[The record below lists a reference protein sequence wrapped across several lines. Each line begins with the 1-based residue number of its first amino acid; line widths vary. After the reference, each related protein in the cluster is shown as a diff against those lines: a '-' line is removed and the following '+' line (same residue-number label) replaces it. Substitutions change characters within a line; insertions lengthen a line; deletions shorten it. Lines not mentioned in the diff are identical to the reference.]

1 MGGLKKIPAWISSG
15 IGSTSK
21 ADEWF
26 KNYTPAEQEMFLSLS
41 QSGHKPEDIN
51 HFLHTQ
57 FWPYEGMGIEGLAPI
72 QKIKKQVNEDLEMGD
87 INLIGD
93 QRVTTADN
101 LYKTQRQTDL
111 DAVIAGTMPVKDF
124 KSKYMKTDYF
134 STADRNYAAQTL
146 GLEPNKVSERTLKP
160 IVSMSETKKAQYQA
174 GVYDDPKIKENIS
187 KGTSKAKR
195 DAANKILGML
205 EYNPDMATATFIDN
219 ITDPAV
225 KNLVKKE
232 YPELYTGKK
241 QNFKTKY
248 EEKAFKAGIKKLDP
262 NYQYDRGHLIQMG
275 LKDLFKGDDV
285 EFPKFPTEN
294 TLNNFHDNL
303 NSFINNAQTKR
314 KDLIEAGDFEQ
325 VKVIDGNIEEVKSM
339 VTDLLLESPIKGQ
352 KKTDIISPYPEG
364 ATMQVKMNI
373 FMEKLPDALSKY
385 PKIKE
390 KFKKLRADTGLK
402 RGGFVPKMSYGGDT
416 SQYSSKDAEDYVQLA
431 MLKGNPFKIKKPPE
445 IVTDFD
451 TNIKITDQGPGKTKI
466 KETEQL
472 KIGPA
477 DQKSIFYLK
486 SDEVLANA
494 TQNKMQPSQWLGY
507 LQKNGVSPTE
517 LDEFGLQ
524 NVIYNLGDYNPST
537 KKFNNNK
544 AISKNDLIT
553 AYKKEKPQLTYKINQ
568 VEPFEKGL
576 TDFRLFIGHSD
587 KYSNQ
592 TDIEKIRSLK
602 NKPADLGGNDLRVK
616 LSAILD
622 NSEYKSWDDMSKDI
636 QFVINDTYKKYY
648 GIDNVIKNGVG
659 DEVVP
664 FYSKNIL
671 DRFKRLKGGEGFYFS
686 KDNVRHSG
694 AQFLAGG
701 TGYIEIPF
709 TYNPQKGSKRA
720 SEPKYTYGEGHFT
733 NTEGNNP
740 VFWLR
745 ASERVDE
752 SGRRLLF
759 IEEIQSD
766 MHQKVKQNPDTFS
779 YAKRHDSPGMIN
791 SNMVLDQIN
800 NLKVELGKVT
810 DQIDKIT
817 GHTDPSATT
826 IMERLKVKRESIRNQ
841 ITELSNSIQDAAK
854 KDDSVFPEGPFKKSE
869 NQAKV
874 ALKTAIKLAKEEGF
888 DGVAIITG
896 KAKNA
901 GANASGKNAKGN
913 LGFYDNIASKAAKN
927 VAKNLDL
934 DFSAT
939 NIKDGNG
946 NTWAKIPLIELNKLT
961 ETKPTDMY
969 KNTGGYIHYPSFVDV
984 VSPL

>member
-1 MGGLKKIPAWISSG
+1 MLDEGKITRQDFERLRRPS
-15 IGSTSK
+15 
-21 ADEWF
+21 
-26 KNYTPAEQEMFLSLS
+26 YFLL
-41 QSGHKPEDIN
+41 
-51 HFLHTQ
+51 
-57 FWPYEGMGIEGLAPI
+57 
-72 QKIKKQVNEDLEMGD
+72 
-87 INLIGD
+87 
-93 QRVTTADN
+93 
-101 LYKTQRQTDL
+101 
-111 DAVIAGTMPVKDF
+111 
-124 KSKYMKTDYF
+124 
-134 STADRNYAAQTL
+134 
-146 GLEPNKVSERTLKP
+146 
-160 IVSMSETKKAQYQA
+160 
-174 GVYDDPKIKENIS
+174 
-187 KGTSKAKR
+187 
-195 DAANKILGML
+195 
-205 EYNPDMATATFIDN
+205 
-219 ITDPAV
+219 
-225 KNLVKKE
+225 
-232 YPELYTGKK
+232 KK
-241 QNFKTKY
+241 QNAEHIKL
-248 EEKAFKAGIKKLDP
+248 EENLDIFLERKAFALKNGNDFVAQKAQEGIDKIVTRMDEIGVKSEMYDP
-262 NYQYDRGHLIQMG
+262 VNKAIAVFGREPTKEDFLRYKDTRLKNDRG
-275 LKDLFKGDDV
+275 
-285 EFPKFPTEN
+285 
-294 TLNNFHDNL
+294 NF
-303 NSFINNAQTKR
+303 
-314 KDLIEAGDFEQ
+314 
-325 VKVIDGNIEEVKSM
+325 
-339 VTDLLLESPIKGQ
+339 
-352 KKTDIISPYPEG
+352 
-364 ATMQVKMNI
+364 
-373 FMEKLPDALSKY
+373 
-385 PKIKE
+385 
-390 KFKKLRADTGLK
+390 
-402 RGGFVPKMSYGGDT
+402 SYGGDT

-431 MLKGNPFKIKKPPE
+431 MLKGNPFKLKKPPE

-451 TNIKITDQGPGKTKI
+451 TNIKITDQGPGTTKI

-494 TQNKMQPSQWLGY
+494 TQNKMQPAQWLGY

-553 AYKKEKPQLTYKINQ
+553 AYKKEKPVLSYQINQ

-576 TDFRLFIGHSD
+576 ADFRLFIGHSD
-587 KYSNQ
+587 RYSNQ

-636 QFVINDTYKKYY
+636 EFVINDTYKKYY

-659 DEVVP
+659 NEVVP

-686 KDNVRHSG
+686 KNNVRHSG
-694 AQFLAGG
+694 AQFLPGG

-854 KDDSVFPEGPFKKSE
+854 RDDSVFPEGPFKKSE

-927 VAKNLDL
+927 VAKNLGL